1 MAFKRSAGILLHP
14 TSLPGSYGIG
24 TLGKHAFDFVDF
36 LASAGISLWQIL
48 PLGPTGYGDSPY
60 QSLSAFAGNPY
71 LIDPE
76 ALCEEGL
83 ISSEL
88 VEESVQ
94 QNRGT
99 IDFGRLFQEKNRMLD
114 EAWKQFNRKG
124 SSAAK
129 LAFEEF
135 SLRNASWL
143 NDFSLFMA
151 IKESFNHRS
160 WTQWPEPLKIRN
172 QKALKRFSI
181 EHQDRVQRHKFVQ
194 FLFFQQWS
202 TVKTYTNA
210 AGIRII
216 GDIPIFVALDSADT
230 WAHPEL
236 FQLDE
241 HHTPTKVAGVPP
253 DYFTATGQLWGN
265 PLYDWEAN
273 RLRDYS
279 WWIERMEST
288 LAMVDILRIDHFR
301 GFESYWAVPA
311 EETTAVNGCWEP
323 GPGRD
328 LFDTIEANLGPLP
341 IIAEDLGFVT
351 KEVHELRDSLGFP
364 GMRILQF
371 AFENEGEN
379 IDYPHTYVRNC
390 VVYTGTHDNDT
401 CRGWLEHAS
410 AEARARALRYL
421 GTDAETF
428 SWDMIRTAWASC
440 ADLALAP
447 MQDFLNLGSESR
459 MNFPGKAGG
468 YWTWR
473 MADNSLSPELAER
486 IRILGKTFF
495 RIG

>member
-14 TSLPGSYGIG
+14 ISLPGFHGCG
-24 TLGKHAFDFVDF
+24 TLGKNAFSYIDF
-36 LASAGISLWQIL
+36 LESAGIGLWQIL

-60 QSLSAFAGNPY
+60 QSLSAFGGNPY

-76 ALCEEGL
+76 ILYLEGIIPKDIL
-83 ISSEL
+83 ETSIQPNSGS
-88 VEESVQ
+88 
-94 QNRGT
+94 
-99 IDFGRLFQEKNRMLD
+99 IDYGRLFLKKNQLLD
-114 EAWKQFNRKG
+114 SAWKQFAAVA
-124 SSAAK
+124 SPAAK
-129 LAFEEF
+129 LHFEEF

-143 NDFSLFMA
+143 DDFSIFMA
-151 IKESFNHRS
+151 IKESLNHDS
-160 WTQWPEPLKIRN
+160 WIQWPEALKIRS
-172 QKALKRFSI
+172 QKALEQFRR
-181 EHQDRVQRHKFVQ
+181 EHQDRIQRHKFVQ
-194 FLFFQQWS
+194 YLFFKQWE
-202 TVKTYTNA
+202 KLKAYANA
-210 AGIRII
+210 KGIKII
-216 GDIPIFVALDSADT
+216 GDIPIFVALDSADA

-241 HHTPTKVAGVPP
+241 HHSPIKVAGVPP

-279 WWIERMEST
+279 WWISRMEAT

-311 EETTAVNGCWEP
+311 GEATAINGQWEP
-323 GPGRD
+323 GPRRE
-328 LFDTIEANLGPLP
+328 LFDTIAANLGSLP

-351 KEVHELRDSLGFP
+351 KEVHHLRDSLGFP

-401 CRGWLEHAS
+401 CRGWLDNAS
-410 AEARARALRYL
+410 EAARTRALRYL
-421 GTDAETF
+421 GSSADSF

-447 MQDFLNLGSESR
+447 MQDFLNLGSEAR
-459 MNFPGKAGG
+459 MNFPGKSGG
-468 YWTWR
+468 YWRWR
-473 MADNSLSPELAER
+473 MTDNSLSSELAEK
-486 IRILGKTFF
+486 IRILGETYF
-495 RIG
+495 R